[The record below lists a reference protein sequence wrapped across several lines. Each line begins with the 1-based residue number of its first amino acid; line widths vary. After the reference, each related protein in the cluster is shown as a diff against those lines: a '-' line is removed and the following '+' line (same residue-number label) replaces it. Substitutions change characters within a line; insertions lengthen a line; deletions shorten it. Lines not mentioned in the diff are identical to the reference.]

1 MSTPRVTIASLILLS
16 SILLGCNEK
25 PEELTR
31 TTKEWALPVMT
42 LSETTLANEY
52 TVIGSVISDQRIDIS
67 SKIIGYIKTLSVR
80 EGDLVK
86 RGQLLLNLDD
96 VGIENAILQAQAG
109 VDSASALS
117 KDLSSDVQ
125 RFEKLF
131 QEGSISEVKL
141 RKTRLQY
148 NTAQE
153 GLASALAALA
163 TARSQR
169 QYSHIESPAD
179 GIISARYKQAGD
191 LASPGVPL
199 LTLESRDQMLF
210 ETYVAESQLL
220 HIDVG
225 DAVRLTIDNAEA
237 DISGNVAQIVHA
249 GDPVSRTYKIKI
261 KLPNITGLHSGM
273 FGRAHFNVGEE
284 PNLVVPRSSI
294 IVKGGLNGVYV
305 VDENQRIHFRWV
317 RLKRQWPE
325 RVEIAAG
332 LKAGERI
339 VVTAIAGLSE
349 DDLIV
354 VAEVAQGE

>member
-1 MSTPRVTIASLILLS
+1 MSTPRATLVSLIILS
-16 SILLGCNEK
+16 SALLGCNEN
-25 PEELTR
+25 PEALSR
-31 TTKEWALPVMT
+31 TSKEWTLPVIT

-67 SKIIGYIKTLSVR
+67 SKIIGYIRTLAVR

-109 VDSASALS
+109 VDSARALS
-117 KDLSSDVQ
+117 KDLSSDVR

-153 GLASALAALA
+153 GLASAKAALA
-163 TARSQR
+163 TAQSQR

-199 LTLESRDQMLF
+199 LTLESRDQLLF
-210 ETYVAESQLL
+210 ETFVAESQLP

-225 DAVRLTIDNAEA
+225 DSVPLTIDNAAA
-237 DISGNVAQIVHA
+237 DLSGTVAQIVHA
-249 GDPVSRTYKIKI
+249 GDPVSRTYKVKI
-261 KLPNITGLHSGM
+261 KLPNIIGLHSGM
-273 FGRAHFNVGEE
+273 FGRAHFKVGEAA
-284 PNLVVPRSSI
+284 NLVVPRSAI
-294 IVKGGLNGVYV
+294 IVKGGLDGVYV
-305 VDENQRIHFRWV
+305 VDDNERIHFRWV
-317 RLKRQWPE
+317 RPKRQWPE
-325 RVEIAAG
+325 VIEIAAG

-339 VVTAIAGLSE
+339 VAIASAGLSE
-349 DDLIV
+349 DDQI
-354 VAEVAQGE
+354 VAEVVQGE

>member
-1 MSTPRVTIASLILLS
+1 MSTPRVTLASLILIS
-16 SILLGCNEK
+16 SALLGCNEK
-25 PEELTR
+25 PAELTR
-31 TTKEWALPVMT
+31 TTKEWTLPVIT

-67 SKIIGYIKTLSVR
+67 SKIIGYIKNLTVR

-125 RFEKLF
+125 RFKKLF
-131 QEGSISEVKL
+131 KEGSISEVKL

-153 GLASALAALA
+153 SLASAKAALA

-179 GIISARYKQAGD
+179 GIISARYKQEGD

-199 LTLESRDQMLF
+199 LTVESRDQLLF
-210 ETYVAESQLL
+210 ETFVAESQLP
-220 HIDVG
+220 HIDIG
-225 DAVRLTIDNAEA
+225 DPVRLAIDNAAE
-237 DISGNVAQIVHA
+237 DLTGTVAQIVHA

-261 KLPNITGLHSGM
+261 KLPNVIDLYSGM
-273 FGRAHFNVGEE
+273 FGRAHFKIDEE
-284 PNLVVPRSSI
+284 PNLVIPRSAI
-294 IVKGGLNGVYV
+294 IERGGLDGVYV
-305 VDENQRIHFRWV
+305 VDNNERIHFRWV
-317 RLKRQWPE
+317 RSKRQWPE
-325 RVEIAAG
+325 VVEIAAG

-339 VVTAIAGLSE
+339 VATATPSLSE
-349 DDLIV
+349 DDQVI
-354 VAEVAQGE
+354 AEVFQGE

>member
-1 MSTPRVTIASLILLS
+1 MFTPRSTLISLIIVSSALLA
-16 SILLGCNEK
+16 CNEK
-25 PEELTR
+25 PAELSR
-31 TTKEWALPVMT
+31 TTKEWTLPVIT
-42 LSETTLANEY
+42 LSETPLANEY

-67 SKIIGYIKTLSVR
+67 SKIIGYIKTLTVR

-109 VDSASALS
+109 VDSASALT

-125 RFEKLF
+125 RFNKLF

-153 GLASALAALA
+153 GLASARAALA
-163 TARSQR
+163 TAQSQR

-199 LTLESRDQMLF
+199 LTLESRDQLLF
-210 ETYVAESQLL
+210 ETYIAESQLS
-220 HIDVG
+220 HINVG
-225 DAVRLTIDNAEA
+225 DAVGLTIDNAPENL
-237 DISGNVAQIVHA
+237 IGTVAQIVHA

-261 KLPNITGLHSGM
+261 KLPKVTGLYSGM
-273 FGRAHFNVGEE
+273 FGRAHFKVGEAL
-284 PNLVVPRSSI
+284 NLTIPRSAI
-294 IVKGGLNGVYV
+294 IEKGGLDGVYV
-305 VDENQRIHFRWV
+305 LDENNRIHFRWV
-317 RLKRQWPE
+317 RTKRQWPE

-332 LKAGERI
+332 LKIGERI
-339 VVTAIAGLSE
+339 VITASAGLSE
-349 DDLIV
+349 EDLIIV
-354 VAEVAQGE
+354 EGANGE

>member
-1 MSTPRVTIASLILLS
+1 MFTSRTTLASLIILS
-16 SILLGCNEK
+16 SALLGCNDQ
-25 PEELTR
+25 PDELTR
-31 TTKEWALPVMT
+31 TTREWTQPVMT

-67 SKIIGYIKTLSVR
+67 SKIIGYIKTLVVR

-96 VGIENAILQAQAG
+96 VGIQNAILQAQAG
-109 VDSASALS
+109 VDSARALTT
-117 KDLSSDVQ
+117 DLSSDVQ

-131 QEGSISEVKL
+131 KEGSISEVKL

-153 GLASALAALA
+153 GLASAKAALA

-199 LTLESRDQMLF
+199 LTLESRDQLLF
-210 ETYVAESQLL
+210 ETYVAESQLA
-220 HIDVG
+220 HIDIG
-225 DAVRLTIDNAEA
+225 DAVLLAIDNGSK
-237 DISGNVAQIVHA
+237 DIIGSVAQIVHA
-249 GDPVSRTYKIKI
+249 GDPISRTYKIKI
-261 KLPNITGLHSGM
+261 KLPNVIGLHSGM
-273 FGRAHFNVGEE
+273 FGRAHFKVGEAR
-284 PNLVVPRSSI
+284 NIVVPRSAI
-294 IVKGGLNGVYV
+294 IVKGGLEGVYV

-317 RLKRQWPE
+317 RPKRQWPDA
-325 RVEIAAG
+325 VEIAAG
-332 LKAGERI
+332 LAAGDRI
-339 VVTAIAGLSE
+339 VVTATAGLSE

-354 VAEVAQGE
+354 AQVAHGE

>member
-1 MSTPRVTIASLILLS
+1 MSTPRTTLASLILLS
-16 SILLGCNEK
+16 SALLGCNEQ
-25 PEELTR
+25 PDELTR
-31 TTKEWALPVMT
+31 TTKEWTLPVIT

-67 SKIIGYIKTLSVR
+67 SKIIGYIKTLTVR

-86 RGQLLLNLDD
+86 RGQLLLNLDG

-109 VDSASALS
+109 VDSASAQS

-131 QEGSISEVKL
+131 KEGSISEVKL

-153 GLASALAALA
+153 GLASAKAALA

-179 GIISARYKQAGD
+179 GIISARYKHAGD

-199 LTLESRDQMLF
+199 LTLESRDQLLF
-210 ETYVAESQLL
+210 ETYVAESQLA
-220 HIDVG
+220 HIDIG
-225 DAVRLTIDNAEA
+225 HAVHLAIDNGSK
-237 DISGNVAQIVHA
+237 DIIGSVAQIVHA
-249 GDPVSRTYKIKI
+249 GDPISRTYKIKI
-261 KLPNITGLHSGM
+261 KLPNVIGLHSGM
-273 FGRAHFNVGEE
+273 FGRAHFKVGEAR
-284 PNLVVPRSSI
+284 NIVVPRSAI
-294 IVKGGLNGVYV
+294 IVKGGLEGVYV
-305 VDENQRIHFRWV
+305 VNENQRIHFRWV
-317 RLKRQWPE
+317 RPKRQWPE
-325 RVEIAAG
+325 MVEIAAG

-339 VVTAIAGLSE
+339 VVTATAGLSE
-349 DDLIV
+349 DDQVL
-354 VAEVAQGE
+354 AEVANGE

>member
-1 MSTPRVTIASLILLS
+1 MFTPRSTLISLIILS
-16 SILLGCNEK
+16 SALLACSEK
-25 PEELTR
+25 PAELSR
-31 TTKEWALPVMT
+31 TTKEWTLPVIT
-42 LSETTLANEY
+42 LSETPLANEY

-67 SKIIGYIKTLSVR
+67 SKIIGYIKTLTVR

-109 VDSASALS
+109 VDSASALT

-125 RFEKLF
+125 RFNKLF
-131 QEGSISEVKL
+131 KEGSISEVKL

-148 NTAQE
+148 STAQE
-153 GLASALAALA
+153 GLASAKAALA
-163 TARSQR
+163 TAQSQR

-199 LTLESRDQMLF
+199 LTLESRDQLLF
-210 ETYVAESQLL
+210 ETYVAESQLS

-225 DAVRLTIDNAEA
+225 DAVRLAIDNAPE
-237 DISGNVAQIVHA
+237 DLTGTVAQIVHA
-249 GDPVSRTYKIKI
+249 GDPISRTYKIKI
-261 KLPNITGLHSGM
+261 KLPNVIDLHSGM
-273 FGRAHFNVGEE
+273 FGRAHFKVGEAL
-284 PNLVVPRSSI
+284 NLTIPRSAI
-294 IVKGGLNGVYV
+294 IEKGGLDGVYV
-305 VDENQRIHFRWV
+305 LDENNRIHFRWV
-317 RLKRQWPE
+317 RPKRQWPD

-339 VVTAIAGLSE
+339 VVTATAGLSE
-349 DDLIV
+349 EDHIIV
-354 VAEVAQGE
+354 EGAKGE

>member
-1 MSTPRVTIASLILLS
+1 MSTPRTTLASLILLS
-16 SILLGCNEK
+16 SALLGCNEQ
-25 PEELTR
+25 PDELTR
-31 TTKEWALPVMT
+31 TTKEWTLPVIT

-67 SKIIGYIKTLSVR
+67 SKIIGYIKTLTVR

-86 RGQLLLNLDD
+86 RGQLLLNLDG

-109 VDSASALS
+109 VDSASAQS

-131 QEGSISEVKL
+131 KEGSISEVKL

-148 NTAQE
+148 STVQE
-153 GLASALAALA
+153 RLASAKAALA
-163 TARSQR
+163 TARSQL

-199 LTLESRDQMLF
+199 LALESRDQLLF

-220 HIDVG
+220 HIDLG
-225 DAVRLTIDNAEA
+225 DAVRLAIDNASN
-237 DISGNVAQIVHA
+237 DLIGSVAQIVHA
-249 GDPVSRTYKIKI
+249 GDPISRTYKIKI
-261 KLPNITGLHSGM
+261 KLPNIIGLHSGM
-273 FGRAHFNVGEE
+273 FGRAHFKVGEA
-284 PNLVVPRSSI
+284 PNIVVPRSAI
-294 IVKGGLNGVYV
+294 IVKGGLDGVYV
-305 VDENQRIHFRWV
+305 VDENERIHFRWV
-317 RLKRQWPE
+317 RPKRQWPDTI
-325 RVEIAAG
+325 EIAAG

-339 VVTAIAGLSE
+339 VVTATAGLSE

-354 VAEVAQGE
+354 AEVAHGE

>member
-1 MSTPRVTIASLILLS
+1 MSTPRVTLASLILLP
-16 SILLGCNEK
+16 SILLGCNDQ
-25 PEELTR
+25 PEELIR

-67 SKIIGYIKTLSVR
+67 SKILGYIKTLVVR

-109 VDSASALS
+109 VDSAGALS

-131 QEGSISEVKL
+131 KEGSISEVKL

-153 GLASALAALA
+153 GLASAKAALA

-179 GIISARYKQAGD
+179 GIISARYKQVGD

-199 LTLESRDQMLF
+199 LTLESRDQLLF
-210 ETYVAESQLL
+210 ETYVAESQLA
-220 HIDVG
+220 HIALG
-225 DAVRLTIDNAEA
+225 DAVPLTIDNGSKGL
-237 DISGNVAQIVHA
+237 IGSVAQIVHA
-249 GDPVSRTYKIKI
+249 GDPISRTYKIKI
-261 KLPNITGLHSGM
+261 KLPNISGLHSGM
-273 FGRAHFNVGEE
+273 FGRAHFKVGEA
-284 PNLVVPRSSI
+284 PNIVVPRSAI
-294 IVKGGLNGVYV
+294 IIKGGLEGVYV
-305 VDENQRIHFRWV
+305 VGKNQRIHFRWV
-317 RLKRQWPE
+317 RPKRQWPDT
-325 RVEIAAG
+325 VEIAAG
-332 LKAGERI
+332 LTAGDRI
-339 VVTAIAGLSE
+339 VVTATAGLSE

-354 VAEVAQGE
+354 TEVTHGE